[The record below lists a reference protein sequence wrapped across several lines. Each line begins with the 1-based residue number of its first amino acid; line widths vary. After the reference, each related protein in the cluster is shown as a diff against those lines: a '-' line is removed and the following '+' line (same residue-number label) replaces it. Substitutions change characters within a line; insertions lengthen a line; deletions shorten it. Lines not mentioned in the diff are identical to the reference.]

1 MRGAGSDLREATAT
15 EEVRLNAAR
24 SALFTASGST
34 VEFDGLLRR
43 VVRDIPLPRPLEG
56 AILASNPPVIRGI
69 SVNLF

>member
-1 MRGAGSDLREATAT
+1 MQPDQRFSPPR
-15 EEVRLNAAR
+15 
-24 SALFTASGST
+24 GST